1 MNYYNNFDSNKVF
14 PKLKIESSLKNI
26 LDSFVEEMGQLPIV
40 LDKDLF
46 YPHMINS
53 YHGIAHTT
61 RVLFATYIL
70 GSLVIISNQERKASC
85 IAAIIHDLGKQSDS
99 EGAEHGYKSMVL
111 YKDKIYNIIEDRNI
125 AKRIL
130 NAVEYHSIDD
140 KKCPSKI
147 KHDVIWN
154 LLKDADALDR
164 SRFSSKGCDKS
175 YLRLGLYNSRLG
187 QNIIDLTTYLPS
199 WSKDLTW
206 NKPYEEI
213 VERIN
218 YFSY

>member
-1 MNYYNNFDSNKVF
+1 MF
-14 PKLKIESSLKNI
+14 PKLKIESSLKTI
-26 LDSFVEEMGQLPIV
+26 IDSFVEEMGQLPIV
-40 LDKDLF
+40 LDKNLF
-46 YPHMINS
+46 YPYMINS

-70 GSLVIISNQERKASC
+70 GSLVNISEQELKASC

-99 EGAEHGYKSMVL
+99 EGAEHGYKSMAL
-111 YKDKIYNIIEDRNI
+111 YKNKIYNLIDDCNI

-130 NAVEYHSIDD
+130 NAVVYHSIDD
-140 KKCPSKI
+140 KKCPSKV
-147 KHDVIWN
+147 KNDVIWN

-199 WSKDLTW
+199 WTINLNWDDPYQELFLVISKYT
-206 NKPYEEI
+206 E
-213 VERIN
+213 
-218 YFSY
+218 